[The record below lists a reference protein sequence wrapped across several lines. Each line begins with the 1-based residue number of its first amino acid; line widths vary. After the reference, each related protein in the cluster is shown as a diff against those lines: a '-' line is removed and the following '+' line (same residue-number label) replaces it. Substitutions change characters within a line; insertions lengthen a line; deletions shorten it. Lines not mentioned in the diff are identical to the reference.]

1 MLLIIALKKNKII
14 FHFFEEIMKMEI
26 NKKKTDSDKEGNKK
40 QEIGPIFRRIVLR
53 KYIYLILS
61 ILNDQVKE
69 KLKKKENCIKELL
82 LYEEIMNSIYN
93 SNRVKESKDKCYYPN
108 ERLMEIIKNFNI
120 FQKKYQELVERNKSF
135 PKDNKLVIKNYV
147 NGNNKV
153 RFEDGVD
160 YKVLLQKNSC
170 KDKGAIKD
178 DVLIQYSEI
187 LEYKGLIQTTCKTC
201 QLRIRP
207 NLFFVHVP
215 IDKSSSVGFYSICYS
230 YKNASEIMKK
240 ALNNNLS
247 DKNNEELFNIIA
259 NMIFYMNFKLGPN
272 NKISDY
278 LATCLI

>member
-1 MLLIIALKKNKII
+1 
-14 FHFFEEIMKMEI
+14 
-26 NKKKTDSDKEGNKK
+26 
-40 QEIGPIFRRIVLR
+40 
-53 KYIYLILS
+53 
-61 ILNDQVKE
+61 
-69 KLKKKENCIKELL
+69 
-82 LYEEIMNSIYN
+82 MNSIYN